1 MKKYEYVS
9 VEYKMKDI
17 VIASTS
23 EHRDIIG
30 KYASQGYKYIGMIP
44 TEVGANGCIRKI
56 DLVFEKD
63 V

>member
-30 KYASQGYKYIGMIP
+30 KYASQGYKYIS
-44 TEVGANGCIRKI
+44 T
-56 DLVFEKD
+56 
-63 V
+63 